1 MRIIRLFKENQ
12 VVENALADHGE
23 VGWDLLVEHL
33 GVMLKNLDFNF

>member
-1 MRIIRLFKENQ
+1 MPWQI
-12 VVENALADHGE
+12 DHGE